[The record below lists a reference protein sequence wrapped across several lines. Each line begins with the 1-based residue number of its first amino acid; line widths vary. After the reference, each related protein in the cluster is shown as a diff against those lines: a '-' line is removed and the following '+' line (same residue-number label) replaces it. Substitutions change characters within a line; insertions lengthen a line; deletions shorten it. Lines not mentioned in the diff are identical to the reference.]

1 MITETSTNVVP
12 RPAIETFKKSLLKS
26 TNSSVNK
33 QAGLIVKAE
42 VKSPSPIPE
51 DSVGEEISKQSI
63 SSATFNQE
71 KKVEETE
78 NVQEQQRE
86 ENEVTSERETLDEQK
101 EEEMKNVQEQQRKN
115 EVKSERETLNEQK
128 KKETENDKR
137 QQSKNVKEN
146 NSDNTGQ
153 KTMKVDKEIDTKK
166 YVESDI
172 TEKKFEIPVQTTKLQ
187 GKSKATGRVIGGWI

>member
-1 MITETSTNVVP
+1 
-12 RPAIETFKKSLLKS
+12 
-26 TNSSVNK
+26 VNK

-86 ENEVTSERETLDEQK
+86 ENEVTSERETLDKQK
-101 EEEMKNVQEQQRKN
+101 EE
-115 EVKSERETLNEQK
+115 
-128 KKETENDKR
+128 ETENDKR

-153 KTMKVDKEIDTKK
+153 KTMKVDKEIETKK

-172 TEKKFEIPVQTTKLQ
+172 TEKKLEIPVQTTKLQ

>member
-1 MITETSTNVVP
+1 METSTNVVP

-51 DSVGEEISKQSI
+51 DFVEEEISKQSI

-86 ENEVTSERETLDEQK
+86 ENEVISERETLDEQK
-101 EEEMKNVQEQQRKN
+101 EEEKNVQEQQRKN

-128 KKETENDKR
+128 EKETENDKR
-137 QQSKNVKEN
+137 QQSKNIKEN

-153 KTMKVDKEIDTKK
+153 KTREVDKEIDTKK

-172 TEKKFEIPVQTTKLQ
+172 TEKKLEIPVQTTKLQ